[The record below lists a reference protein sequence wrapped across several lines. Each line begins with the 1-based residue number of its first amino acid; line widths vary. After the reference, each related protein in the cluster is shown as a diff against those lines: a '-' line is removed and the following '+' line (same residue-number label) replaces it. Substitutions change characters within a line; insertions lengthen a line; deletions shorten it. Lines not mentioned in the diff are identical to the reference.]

1 MITTPVRSRCK
12 SWACSLR
19 PPRPRLEDAAA
30 RLRNRAGAMGCAL
43 RSNAFVRECRAGAK
57 LAPDIKPAQNAALLG
72 VQKSLRLVG
81 AKPTVRIT

>member
-1 MITTPVRSRCK
+1 MITTPVRSRCR

-19 PPRPRLEDAAA
+19 PPQRPLEDAEA

-43 RSNAFVRECRAGAK
+43 RSNAFVRGYRAGAR

-72 VQKSLRLVG
+72 AQKSLRLVG